1 MDMEN
6 LLMEMVR
13 QSAHRRELDE
23 HAQGR
28 RPRVSERRR
37 SFRVGPRVEPE
48 MKVSRDPALLRRD
61 QGLIAAFRQ
70 VLGRR

>member
-1 MDMEN
+1 
-6 LLMEMVR
+6 MVR
-13 QSAHRRELDE
+13 QSARRRELDE
-23 HAQGR
+23 HVR

-37 SFRVGPRVEPE
+37 RFRGGPRVEPE

-61 QGLIAAFRQ
+61 QGLIAAFRR